1 MESKMSNPIQS
12 LFEQIQKA
20 EIDSIYVY
28 SSAILEPQS
37 EIAEEVY
44 NTYGNFISDDMYH
57 NYHAE
62 IHSGGVGGIHDIELR
77 EIPSFK
83 EFIIGMLRNNNR
95 DRHEH
100 VLLNH
105 REQFVNL
112 GLNGYET
119 NYLRFSDNLHT
130 ICKTAKNIANH
141 LEADLY
147 FSADQELARLR
158 ERFSSFY
165 PKYKEMIELKPSFFG
180 LSIDLVALEENISTA
195 LCRYKK

>member
-1 MESKMSNPIQS
+1 MSNPIQT
-12 LFEQIQKA
+12 LFDQIQKT

-37 EIAEEVY
+37 EIAEEIY
-44 NTYGNFISDDMYH
+44 SAYGNSISNDVYH
-57 NYHAE
+57 NYNVGV
-62 IHSGGVGGIHDIELR
+62 HSGSVSGIHDFESR

-83 EFIIGMLRNNNR
+83 EFIIAMLRNNNR

-105 REQFVNL
+105 RERFVDL

-119 NYLRFSDNLHT
+119 NYWRFSDNLDT
-130 ICKTAKNIANH
+130 ICKTAKNIASH
-141 LEADLY
+141 LEADSY

-158 ERFSSFY
+158 ERFSDFY
-165 PKYKEMIELKPSFFG
+165 PRYKEMIELKPSFFG

-195 LCRYKK
+195 LRKYKK

>member
-1 MESKMSNPIQS
+1 MSSQIQNI
-12 LFEQIQKA
+12 FDQIQKT
-20 EIDSIYVY
+20 EIDSIYIY
-28 SSAILEPQS
+28 SSAVLEPQS
-37 EIAEEVY
+37 DIAEEIYGVY
-44 NTYGNFISDDMYH
+44 GSTISDDIYH
-57 NYHAE
+57 NYHTE
-62 IHSGGVGGIHDIELR
+62 IHSGGLSGLHNFELR

-112 GLNGYET
+112 GLNGYEP
-119 NYLRFSDNLHT
+119 NYLRFSDNLHM

-141 LEADLY
+141 LEIDSY

-158 ERFSSFY
+158 ERFSDFY

-195 LCRYKK
+195 LRRYKK